1 MARKK
6 IDETMIHGLGKQSD
20 KLVVQKSLALFSL
33 WQSKLTLP
41 EFKILDVYLSRI
53 NSHEPQRKTVTFTKS
68 ELEDILGLKQIK
80 PEVLDQRLANLM
92 TSVRVEQNEDM
103 TYFVRITLFEKAE
116 ARIDENGQWTVE
128 LQCTQSAAEYIF
140 NIESIGYL
148 RYDLKSIVSLT
159 SRYSYIMFMY
169 LRNGERRHYG
179 RSWEVSLADLRKIL
193 VCEQEAS
200 YDKFK
205 VFNDR
210 ILKPVQKELH
220 EKTAFRYTYEPIKSG
235 KRVIAIRFTVQKSG
249 ADYFAAKTDADKEML
264 AVIESDECAMRADLT
279 LGDSASED

>member
-6 IDETMIHGLGKQSD
+6 IDDTIIHGLGKQSD

-53 NSHEPQRKTVTFTKS
+53 NSHEPQRKTVTFTKG

-148 RYDLKSIVSLT
+148 RYNLRSIVSLT

-169 LRNGERRHYG
+169 LRNGEQKHYG
-179 RSWEVSLADLRKIL
+179 KSWEISVSDL
-193 VCEQEAS
+193 
-200 YDKFK
+200 K
-205 VFNDR
+205 VLLGCNQPTYGEYKRFNDL

>member
-6 IDETMIHGLGKQSD
+6 IDDTIIHGLGKQSD

-53 NSHEPQRKTVTFTKS
+53 NSHEPQRKTVTFTKG

-103 TYFVRITLFEKAE
+103 SYFVRITLFEKAE

-148 RYDLKSIVSLT
+148 RYNLRSIVSLT

-169 LRNGERRHYG
+169 LRNGEQKHYG
-179 RSWEVSLADLRKIL
+179 KSWEISVSDLKALLGCNQPTYGEYKR
-193 VCEQEAS
+193 
-200 YDKFK
+200 
-205 VFNDR
+205 FNDL